1 MRIRE
6 KAGCCF
12 RPGRAALV
20 LLAGLWLL
28 TACARLEAEKA
39 EPQKY
44 QEQFFDLFDTVT
56 QISGYAASEQ
66 EFRENLAYIR
76 ARLEYY
82 AKIYDIYQESTYID
96 TLWTVNQ
103 VAGQEPLLVEPAIF
117 DLLKF
122 GKEMYEQSGGAVN
135 IAFGSVLRIWHEF
148 RQAGMENPEQAKLPD
163 MAKLR
168 AAAAHTN
175 IDDLILDEEAGTVF
189 LRDPEMSL
197 DVGALAK
204 GYAVERVAR
213 EMSAAGM
220 TAFLLNVGGN
230 VRAVGAKPNG
240 EPWHIGIQNPDTSSP
255 DAYIEEVWLK
265 TESLVTSGNYQRF
278 YEVEGKRYHHIID
291 EDTLLPAD
299 YFQSVSILCADSGKA
314 DAYSTAAFNM
324 PPEES
329 RRFIESLAGVE
340 AMWVLSNG
348 EIMYSSGFAEYLPKE

>member
-1 MRIRE
+1 MNRE
-6 KAGCCF
+6 KEKGRRL
-12 RPGRAALV
+12 RPGRVALV
-20 LLAGLWLL
+20 VLVGLWLL
-28 TACARLEAEKA
+28 TACARPEVAKA
-39 EPQKY
+39 EPKKY

-82 AKIYDIYQESTYID
+82 AGIYDIYQDYGQIINLKTI
-96 TLWTVNQ
+96 NQ
-103 VAGQEPLLVEPAIF
+103 AAGREPLPVEPAIF
-117 DLLKF
+117 DLLKL
-122 GKEMYEQSGGAVN
+122 GKEMYKQSGGAVN
-135 IAFGSVLRIWHEF
+135 IAFGSVLRIWHQF
-148 RQAGMENPEQAKLPD
+148 RQAGIKKPEQAKLPD

-175 IDDLILDEEAGTVF
+175 IGDLVLDEAAGTVF

-213 EMSAAGM
+213 EMAAAGM

-230 VRAVGAKPNG
+230 VRAVGAKPDG
-240 EPWHIGIQNPDTSSP
+240 ESWHIGVQNPDTASP

-265 TESLVTSGNYQRF
+265 NESLVTSGNYQRF
-278 YEVEGKRYHHIID
+278 YVVGGKRYHHIID
-291 EDTLLPAD
+291 PDTLMPAD

-324 PPEES
+324 PSEES

-340 AMWVLSNG
+340 AMWVLSDG
-348 EIMYSSGFAEYLPKE
+348 EIMYSSGFAKYLPK

>member
-1 MRIRE
+1 MRIRKE
-6 KAGCCF
+6 N
-12 RPGRAALV
+12 GRRFLSGGAV
-20 LLAGLWLL
+20 LLLLLGVWLL
-28 TACARLEAEKA
+28 TACRQPEKA
-39 EPQKY
+39 EQQKY

-66 EFRENLAYIR
+66 EFQKNLAYIR
-76 ARLEYY
+76 ERLEYY
-82 AKIYDIYQESTYID
+82 AALYDIYQDYDGI
-96 TLWTVNQ
+96 VNLKTINQ
-103 VAGQEPLLVEPAIF
+103 AAGKKALTAEPAIL
-117 DLLKF
+117 DLLKL
-122 GKEMYEQSGGAVN
+122 GKEMYQQSGGAVN
-135 IAFGSVLRIWHEF
+135 IAFGSVLSIWHRF
-148 RQAGMENPEQAKLPD
+148 RQEGMEKPEQAKLPD

-168 AAAAHTN
+168 VAAQHTN
-175 IDDLILDEEAGTVF
+175 IDDLVIDEQAGTVF

-230 VRAVGAKPNG
+230 VRAVGAKPDG
-240 EPWHIGIQNPDTSSP
+240 QPWHIGIQNPDTSSP
-255 DAYIEEVWLK
+255 AAYIEEVLLK

-278 YEVEGKRYHHIID
+278 YEVQGKRYHHIID

-299 YFQSVSILCADSGKA
+299 YFQSVSILCADSGRA

-329 RRFIESLAGVE
+329 RRFIESLSGVE
-340 AMWVLSNG
+340 AMWVLSAG
-348 EIMYSSGFAEYLPKE
+348 EIMYSSGFGEYLAEEK